1 MLQKLTRGLPH
12 ARPVRGA
19 LELVP
24 AALRH
29 ELVRMRVHRDLDA
42 FDSLF
47 RGNKVH
53 RCRGRGLL
61 NNTSPHNQSLRDR
74 QRDTWVSKWSCLA
87 AADGAPRVG
96 QPGWAVWTRPP
107 ALYSPWREPGVV
119 HVLFV
124 DARTM
129 QPARC
134 ALGTCHLRSSS
145 NMDPNV
151 SRVNSMRAR
160 EPWLLSTFLE
170 LPTALL
176 LHV

>member
-1 MLQKLTRGLPH
+1 VLQKLTRGLPH

-87 AADGAPRVG
+87 AADGTPRVG

-107 ALYSPWREPGVV
+107 AP
-119 HVLFV
+119 VLPLEGAGRGTRALRRCED
-124 DARTM
+124 DAAGSLCSGNLSFTVLVKYGPQR
-129 QPARC
+129 
-134 ALGTCHLRSSS
+134 
-145 NMDPNV
+145 V
-151 SRVNSMRAR
+151 SGQQY
-160 EPWLLSTFLE
+160 EST
-170 LPTALL
+170 
-176 LHV
+176 